1 MFSFISL
8 NYPPKQKLNVK
19 CQNVE
24 THIHRYQGEG
34 GWRFE
39 LNEVKLD
46 EERTFLVIESALRS
60 MGIIIIKMDL
70 SLQYKEGTL
79 WKIYERK

>member
-1 MFSFISL
+1 MS
-8 NYPPKQKLNVK
+8 
-19 CQNVE
+19 VE

-46 EERTFLVIESALRS
+46 EERAFLVIESALRS
-60 MGIIIIKMDL
+60 MGIRSFEELKKKVR
-70 SLQYKEGTL
+70 SK
-79 WKIYERK
+79 R